1 MSGPTKRAHVPVAQR
16 RAQLVEAAQAVML
29 REGAWGLTTRA
40 VAAEAGVPLGA
51 VHYAFDSKG
60 ALISAVFGADIA
72 SVAAVVGEAL
82 ARGGAPE
89 EIIVRAVR
97 RYAEELRADPQA
109 ELVVQELGL
118 MGVRDPELVHLAA
131 EAVRGYRAEIVA
143 FLKGVEAVA
152 AEGGRSWQAPI
163 EVIAEVFFGQLVG
176 LAQNWLCTSDDD
188 LLDVCLEE
196 VALQLSLR
204 LSPS

>member
-1 MSGPTKRAHVPVAQR
+1 MSEPTKRAHMPVAQR

-82 ARGGAPE
+82 ARGGSAE
-89 EIIVRAVR
+89 EVIVRAVR
-97 RYAEELRADPQA
+97 RYAGELRRDPQA

-118 MGVRDPELVHLAA
+118 MGVRDPELAHRAA
-131 EAVRGYRAEIVA
+131 EAVQGYRAEIVA
-143 FLKGVEAVA
+143 FLEGVA
-152 AEGGRSWQAPI
+152 AIERRSWEAPV

-188 LLDVCLEE
+188 LMDACLEE
-196 VALQLSLR
+196 VALQLSHR
-204 LSPS
+204 LSRS

>member
-1 MSGPTKRAHVPVAQR
+1 MSEQTKRAHVPVAQR
-16 RAQLVEAAQAVML
+16 RTQLVEAAKAVML

-40 VAAEAGVPLGA
+40 VATEAGVPLGA

-82 ARGGAPE
+82 ARGGSTE

-97 RYAEELRADPQA
+97 RYAEELRRDPQA

-118 MGVRDPELVHLAA
+118 MGVRDPELAHLAA
-131 EAVRGYRAEIVA
+131 EAVTGYRAEIVA
-143 FLKGVEAVA
+143 FLQGVAGVE
-152 AEGGRSWQAPI
+152 GRSWEAPV

-188 LLDVCLEE
+188 LLDACLDE
-196 VALQLSLR
+196 VAVQLSHR
-204 LSPS
+204 LSPI